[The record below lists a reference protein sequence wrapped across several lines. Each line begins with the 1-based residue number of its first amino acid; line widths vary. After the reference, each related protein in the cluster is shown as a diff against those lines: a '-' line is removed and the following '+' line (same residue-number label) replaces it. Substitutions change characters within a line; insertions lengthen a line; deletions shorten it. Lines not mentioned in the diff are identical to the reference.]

1 MSSSDELDDIEYT
14 PEPESDDENNHKNDI
29 VSAKQAIPQQA
40 PTNDNSVIPSLQV
53 QETQLSPSNNTQQ
66 AQPKELP
73 PALRARLAKR
83 GILPPPTTALFEERQ
98 QQQQS
103 SSPSQVKLKR
113 DVSLPPGWFESYDQ
127 RYRHKY
133 YYNPTTLERTW
144 LKPFLS
150 LPPGWKAAV
159 DENSGCVYYYSYKTG
174 ERQWLPPS
182 SSNNGGGGGGGK
194 KALVNSKEVKPQ
206 AKGVGVEKKP
216 AIDPMDPSAYS
227 DAPVGGWNVGQEA
240 AADRGGE

>member
-14 PEPESDDENNHKNDI
+14 PEPESDDEDNHKNDI
-29 VSAKQAIPQQA
+29 VGAKQAIPQQA
-40 PTNDNSVIPSLQV
+40 PTNTDTVIPPLQA

-66 AQPKELP
+66 PQPKELP

-83 GILPPPTTALFEERQ
+83 GILSSPITAPSEQ
-98 QQQQS
+98 QQQQQQQP

-127 RYRHKY
+127 QYRHKY

-159 DENSGCVYYYSYKTG
+159 DENSGCVYYYNYKTG
-174 ERQWLPPS
+174 ERHWLPPS
-182 SSNNGGGGGGGK
+182 SSNNTGVGGGK
-194 KALVNSKEVKPQ
+194 KAPVNSKEVKPQ
-206 AKGVGVEKKP
+206 AKGVGIEKKQS
-216 AIDPMDPSAYS
+216 IDPMDPSAYS